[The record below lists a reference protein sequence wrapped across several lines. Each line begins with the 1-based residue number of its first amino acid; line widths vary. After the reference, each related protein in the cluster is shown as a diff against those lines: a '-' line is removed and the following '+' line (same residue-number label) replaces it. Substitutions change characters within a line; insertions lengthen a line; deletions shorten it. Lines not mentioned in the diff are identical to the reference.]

1 VVSYHGVEGSG
12 LLGQVADQVQLCLSV
27 RGKPADIDIDVN
39 IGYIFHI
46 HIHICMHDSLVD
58 RDDDLDSE
66 LEGVLD
72 VPNQIL
78 AAILNNELNNSN
90 K

>member
-1 VVSYHGVEGSG
+1 
-12 LLGQVADQVQLCLSV
+12 
-27 RGKPADIDIDVN
+27 
-39 IGYIFHI
+39 
-46 HIHICMHDSLVD
+46 MHDSLVD